1 MTKEEMTQWLDRC
14 SDHVMEAM
22 KAFPQPWDMDGF
34 HDLPEGQ
41 KALLRAR
48 RLEVLASLY
57 TAWETLYGYQLQ
69 LSDDQPQTWG
79 VFYSM
84 LKKLEGIDECPES
97 GEEDEDE

>member
-41 KALLRAR
+41 KALLRA
-48 RLEVLASLY
+48 
-57 TAWETLYGYQLQ
+57 G
-69 LSDDQPQTWG
+69 D
-79 VFYSM
+79 
-84 LKKLEGIDECPES
+84 
-97 GEEDEDE
+97 